1 MSGVNY
7 MPKLPL
13 GCGASNY
20 QPRDIDEKF
29 PIEMA
34 VMDGSEAFLYHWHEA
49 VEILLGLEGKTVVGI
64 RNGGVTLSPGKIL
77 IISSKESHSILPGN
91 RNAKRLA
98 INFSVTLLRDERLN
112 SEELAEAFSRIEGFS
127 DSWSTADVEIIWG
140 CAFKIW
146 QEYMERQAGWREMC
160 LAALLDIAICA
171 YRSIPKRMMTANEE
185 TGMLRETLAYL
196 SAHYLEDISL
206 DSCAKELCFNRTYLS
221 HQFKK
226 ETGVSFH
233 RYVVNMRL
241 RRAEKLLKSTDMPVT
256 MVSRESGFQSE
267 KSFYRVFRE
276 RYGVSPGAYR
286 IKVRSSDS

>member
-1 MSGVNY
+1 MSKVIY

-20 QPRDIDEKF
+20 EPRKIDEKF
-29 PIEMA
+29 PIDMA
-34 VMDGSEAFLYHWHEA
+34 VMDGSKAFLYHWHEA
-49 VEILLGLEGKTVVGI
+49 VEILLGLEGETTVGI
-64 RNGGVTLSPGKIL
+64 RSGDVTLGPGKIL

-91 RNAKRLA
+91 RKAKRLA
-98 INFSVTLLRDERLN
+98 INFSLSLLRDERLN
-112 SEELAEAFSRIEGFS
+112 NRELAEAFNRIEGFS
-127 DSWSTADVEIIWG
+127 DSWSTADIEKIWG
-140 CAFKIW
+140 CAYKIW
-146 QEYMERQAGWREMC
+146 QEYMERQVGWREMC
-160 LAALLDIAICA
+160 LAALLDMALYA
-171 YRSIPKRMMTANEE
+171 HRSLPKRNMAAGEE

-206 DSCAKELCFNRTYLS
+206 DSCAEELCFNRTYLS

-233 RYVVNMRL
+233 SYVVNMRL